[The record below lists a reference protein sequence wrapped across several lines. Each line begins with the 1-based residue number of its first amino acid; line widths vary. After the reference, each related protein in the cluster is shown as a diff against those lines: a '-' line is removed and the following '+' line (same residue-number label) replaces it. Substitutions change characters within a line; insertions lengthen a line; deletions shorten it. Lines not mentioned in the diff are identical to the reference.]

1 MKKIIIKILFIIIL
15 LAIPFVFI
23 KTNVYAVIDPTTYTP
38 EGNIEQTTV
47 SKYSSK
53 LYSVFQMLGAILAVI
68 ALMILGLKYILSSV
82 TEKAE
87 YKKNLVPIVVG
98 VFLIASI
105 LEIVGLLGKIGTQLN
120 STKSTAIEKTTYYCE
135 QNNNTNI

>member
-38 EGNIEQTTV
+38 EGNIDHELV
-47 SKYSSK
+47 EKYGGK
-53 LYSVFQMLGAILAVI
+53 LYSTLRLIGIYLAVL

-82 TEKAE
+82 TEKAD
-87 YKKNLVPIVVG
+87 YKKNLVPIAIG
-98 VFLIASI
+98 IFMMAAI
-105 LEIVGLLGKIGTQLN
+105 LEIVSIFGSIGEQLN
-120 STKSTAIEKTTYYCE
+120 SSKDATIEKIAYYCE
-135 QNNNTNI
+135 QKSDINL